1 MRVSP
6 GAERT
11 QPFGQRDVQTI
22 GQKRNQDVRLDP
34 FFALMK
40 DRPDRQIAL
49 EILKRLFDVDQ
60 LQVQAPELSRIGL
73 GQIGAQ

>member
-1 MRVSP
+1 VCFD
-6 GAERT
+6 A
-11 QPFGQRDVQTI
+11 
-22 GQKRNQDVRLDP
+22 

-49 EILKRLFDVDQ
+49 EILKRLFDAHP
-60 LQVQAPELSRIGL
+60 LQVQAPKLGGIGL